1 MMKYLI
7 YCGLGSIFLVTA
19 CSKNTQNNI
28 LDAAKDQALL
38 DQYFAAATVGVIS
51 TSSDLTYVLKEPLSS
66 DISDED
72 LQKLITLSP
81 NAPGKVSMN
90 NKTLLTFSPEK
101 SLAANSVYTVNIALK
116 SLNSSLYDKDISYQI
131 KTIEQDM
138 KAEPE
143 GMVIND
149 DNSVTFLFGV
159 KTADLAD
166 LEKLKSC
173 FEGGSATVDITERK
187 PMDYLL
193 EFTYRDIKNKPKQI
207 NYKGTNIGS
216 DTKGQLSLFD
226 FNDQDLNIVFSYFK
240 NDDKTYNIYFSQKL
254 NRMQDLTGLVMV
266 DKQNASYTVKNNILT
281 IFLNDISDKNTVKLY
296 LDKGITSAE
305 PIF

>member
-7 YCGLGSIFLVTA
+7 YCGLVSIFLVTA

-81 NAPGKVSMN
+81 DVPGKVSMN
-90 NKTLLTFSPEK
+90 NKTLLTFSPEA

-131 KTIEQDM
+131 KM
-138 KAEPE
+138 LLL
-143 GMVIND
+143 
-149 DNSVTFLFGV
+149 LFH
-159 KTADLAD
+159 
-166 LEKLKSC
+166 
-173 FEGGSATVDITERK
+173 
-187 PMDYLL
+187 
-193 EFTYRDIKNKPKQI
+193 
-207 NYKGTNIGS
+207 
-216 DTKGQLSLFD
+216 
-226 FNDQDLNIVFSYFK
+226 
-240 NDDKTYNIYFSQKL
+240 
-254 NRMQDLTGLVMV
+254 
-266 DKQNASYTVKNNILT
+266 
-281 IFLNDISDKNTVKLY
+281 
-296 LDKGITSAE
+296 
-305 PIF
+305 